1 MKDPNTQNLEPD
13 AKAQEEN
20 ATPLPQWHDDEIEHP
35 THIGWYFLTLLIAIL
50 LMTALLC
57 FKPL

>member
-1 MKDPNTQNLEPD
+1 MKNPNTQNLEPN
-13 AKAQEEN
+13 AKAQEEK
-20 ATPLPQWHDDEIEHP
+20 TMPPSQWYDEETEHP